1 MARWPTQIFFIFP
14 VDEFWSAYV
23 PAFGTADLFLQM
35 NHDMS
40 DFTYL
45 TKEGFDRLS
54 AKLKELKTKGRSE
67 IAAAIQKAR
76 EMGDLSENA
85 EYDAAKDAQG
95 LLEMEI
101 SKLEHTMS
109 NARVLDTSDM
119 DSNRAYILSTVKL
132 KNLKLGKMITYTLV
146 AEEEADLKANKLSVK
161 SPVGKAVLGKEVGDV
176 VEIEIPAGTVQFELI
191 EISR

>member
-1 MARWPTQIFFIFP
+1 
-14 VDEFWSAYV
+14 
-23 PAFGTADLFLQM
+23 
-35 NHDMS
+35 MS